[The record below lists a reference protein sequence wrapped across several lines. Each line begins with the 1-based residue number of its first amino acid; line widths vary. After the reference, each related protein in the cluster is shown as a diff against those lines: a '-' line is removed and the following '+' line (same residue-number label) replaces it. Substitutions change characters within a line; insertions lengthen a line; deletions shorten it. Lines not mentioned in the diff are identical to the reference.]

1 MALQLVCASA
11 NPGKVAEIEQLMPQ
25 GVSLLPRPTSVA
37 DVVEDASTLVGNARL
52 KARAI
57 VDATGCPAL
66 ADDTGLF
73 VDALNGLPG
82 VRTARYAGEEAT
94 DADNKEK
101 LLAALENSTA
111 RTCRFITAVVV
122 LWPNGDEVVVE
133 GVCEGSIALRET
145 GNSGFGFDALF
156 IPAAGDGRT
165 FAEMQAEEKNAMS
178 HRGKAFVELAKVLTN
193 HVGQ

>member
-1 MALQLVCASA
+1 
-11 NPGKVAEIEQLMPQ
+11 
-25 GVSLLPRPTSVA
+25 LLPRPTSVA

-94 DADNKEK
+94 DADNKAK
-101 LLAALENSTA
+101 LLAALENSSA

-165 FAEMQAEEKNAMS
+165 FAEMQADEKNAMS

>member
-73 VDALNGLPG
+73 VDALDGLPG

-94 DADNKEK
+94 DADNKAK

-156 IPAAGDGRT
+156 IPAAGDGKT
-165 FAEMQAEEKNAMS
+165 FAEMQAVEKNGMS
-178 HRGKAFVELAKVLTN
+178 HRGRAFVELAKVLTN

>member
-73 VDALNGLPG
+73 VDALDGLPG

-156 IPAAGDGRT
+156 IPAAGDGKT

>member
-1 MALQLVCASA
+1 
-11 NPGKVAEIEQLMPQ
+11 MPQ
-25 GVSLLPRPTSVA
+25 GVSLLPRPTAVP
-37 DVVEDASTLVGNARL
+37 DVVEDASTLLGNARL

-57 VDATGCPAL
+57 VEATQCPAL

-73 VDALNGLPG
+73 VDVLHGLPG

-94 DADNKEK
+94 DADNKTK
-101 LLAALENSTA
+101 LLAALENASE

-145 GNSGFGFDALF
+145 GNSGFGFDAVF
-156 IPAAGDGRT
+156 IPTDGDGRT
-165 FAEMQAEEKNAMS
+165 FAEMNAVEKNAMS

>member
-1 MALQLVCASA
+1 MVLQLVCASA

-57 VDATGCPAL
+57 VDATGSPAL

-82 VRTARYAGEEAT
+82 VRTARYAGDEAT
-94 DADNKEK
+94 DADNKAK

-156 IPAAGDGRT
+156 IPVAGDGRT
-165 FAEMQAEEKNAMS
+165 FAEMQAVEKNAMS

>member
-133 GVCEGSIALRET
+133 GVCEGSIALCET

-156 IPAAGDGRT
+156 IPAAGDGKT

>member
-1 MALQLVCASA
+1 MVLQLVCASA

-57 VDATGCPAL
+57 VEATGCPAL

-73 VDALNGLPG
+73 VDALDGLPG

-94 DADNKEK
+94 DADNKAK
-101 LLAALENSTA
+101 LLAALENSTS
-111 RTCRFITAVVV
+111 RSCRFVTAVVV

-156 IPAAGDGRT
+156 VPAAGDGRT
-165 FAEMQAEEKNAMS
+165 FAEMQAVEKNAMS
-178 HRGKAFVELAKVLTN
+178 HRGRAFVELAKVLTN

>member
-25 GVSLLPRPTSVA
+25 GVSLLPRPTAVP
-37 DVVEDASTLVGNARL
+37 DVVEDADTLVGNARL
-52 KARAI
+52 KAQAI
-57 VDATGCPAL
+57 VNATGCAAL

-73 VDALNGLPG
+73 VDVLQGLPG

-94 DADNKEK
+94 DADNKTK
-101 LLAALENSTA
+101 LLAALENASE
-111 RTCRFITAVVV
+111 RTCRFITAVAV
-122 LWPNGDEVVVE
+122 LWPNGDEIVVE
-133 GVCEGSIALRET
+133 GVCEGSIALREI

>member
-1 MALQLVCASA
+1 MVLQLVCASA

-94 DADNKEK
+94 DADNKAK

-111 RTCRFITAVVV
+111 RTCHFITAVVV

-156 IPAAGDGRT
+156 VPAAGDGRT
-165 FAEMQAEEKNAMS
+165 FAEMQAVEKNAMS
-178 HRGKAFVELAKVLTN
+178 HRGRAFVELAKVLTN

>member
-11 NPGKVAEIEQLMPQ
+11 NPGKVAEIEQLLPQ

-94 DADNKEK
+94 DADNKAK

-156 IPAAGDGRT
+156 IPDAGDGRT
-165 FAEMQAEEKNAMS
+165 FAEMRAEEKNAMS
-178 HRGKAFVELAKVLTN
+178 HRGRAFVELAKVLTN

>member
-37 DVVEDASTLVGNARL
+37 DVVEDANTLVGNARL

-94 DADNKEK
+94 DADNKAK

-156 IPAAGDGRT
+156 IPVAGDGRT

>member
-57 VDATGCPAL
+57 VDATGSPAL

-101 LLAALENSTA
+101 LLAALENASE

-122 LWPNGDEVVVE
+122 LWPNGDEIVVE

-165 FAEMQAEEKNAMS
+165 FAEMNAVEKNAMS

>member
-25 GVSLLPRPTSVA
+25 GVSLLPRPAAVP

-57 VDATGCPAL
+57 VEATQCPAL

-73 VDALNGLPG
+73 VDALHGLPG

-94 DADNKEK
+94 DADNKTK
-101 LLAALENSTA
+101 LLAALENASE

-165 FAEMQAEEKNAMS
+165 FAEMNAVEKNAMS
-178 HRGKAFVELAKVLTN
+178 HRGRAFVELAKVLTN

>member
-11 NPGKVAEIEQLMPQ
+11 NPGKVAEIEQLMPR
-25 GVSLLPRPTSVA
+25 GVSLLPRPMLVA

-73 VDALNGLPG
+73 VDALDGLPG
-82 VRTARYAGEEAT
+82 VRTALYAGENAT
-94 DADNKEK
+94 DTDNKRK
-101 LLAALENSTA
+101 LLAALESSTA
-111 RTCRFITAVVV
+111 RSCRFISAVVV
-122 LWPNGDEVVVE
+122 LWPNGDEVAVE
-133 GVCEGSIALRET
+133 GVCEGSIALRELGT
-145 GNSGFGFDALF
+145 SGFGFDALF

>member
-94 DADNKEK
+94 DADNKAK
-101 LLAALENSTA
+101 LLTALENSTA

-156 IPAAGDGRT
+156 IPDAGDGRT

-178 HRGKAFVELAKVLTN
+178 HRGRAFVELAKVLTN

>member
-1 MALQLVCASA
+1 M
-11 NPGKVAEIEQLMPQ
+11 
-25 GVSLLPRPTSVA
+25 LPRPTAVP

-57 VDATGCPAL
+57 VEATQCPAL

-73 VDALNGLPG
+73 VDVLHDLPG

-94 DADNKEK
+94 DADNKAK
-101 LLAALENSTA
+101 LLAALENASE

-122 LWPNGDEVVVE
+122 LWPNGDEIVVE

-165 FAEMQAEEKNAMS
+165 FAEMNAVEKNAMS

>member
-82 VRTARYAGEEAT
+82 VRTARYAGDDAT
-94 DADNKEK
+94 DTDNKAK
-101 LLAALENSTA
+101 LLAALENSTE

-156 IPAAGDGRT
+156 IPVAGDGRT
-165 FAEMQAEEKNAMS
+165 FAEMQADEKNAMS

>member
-1 MALQLVCASA
+1 MTLQLVCASA

-25 GVSLLPRPTSVA
+25 GVSLLPRPTAVP
-37 DVVEDASTLVGNARL
+37 DVVEDADTLVGNARL
-52 KARAI
+52 KAQAI
-57 VDATGCPAL
+57 VNATGCAAL

-94 DADNKEK
+94 DTDNKAK
-101 LLAALENSTA
+101 LLTALENSTA

-122 LWPNGDEVVVE
+122 LWPNGDEIVVE
-133 GVCEGSIALRET
+133 GVCEGSIATSET
-145 GNSGFGFDALF
+145 GTLGFGFDAVF
-156 IPAAGDGRT
+156 IPTDGDGRT
-165 FAEMQAEEKNAMS
+165 FAEMNAVEKNTMS
-178 HRGKAFVELAKVLTN
+178 HRGRAFVELAKVLTN

>member
-1 MALQLVCASA
+1 MVLQLVCASA

-94 DADNKEK
+94 DADNKAK

-111 RTCRFITAVVV
+111 RTCHFITAVVV

-165 FAEMQAEEKNAMS
+165 FAEMQAVEKNAMS
-178 HRGKAFVELAKVLTN
+178 HRGRAFVELAKVLTN

>member
-94 DADNKEK
+94 DADNKAK
-101 LLAALENSTA
+101 LIAALENSTA

-156 IPAAGDGRT
+156 IPDAGDGRT

-178 HRGKAFVELAKVLTN
+178 HRGRAFVELAKVLTN

>member
-57 VDATGCPAL
+57 VEATGCPAL

-94 DADNKEK
+94 DADNKAK

-145 GNSGFGFDALF
+145 GSSGFGFDALF

>member
-1 MALQLVCASA
+1 
-11 NPGKVAEIEQLMPQ
+11 MPQ
-25 GVSLLPRPTSVA
+25 GVSLLPRPTAVP
-37 DVVEDASTLVGNARL
+37 DVVEDADTLVGNARL
-52 KARAI
+52 KAQAI
-57 VDATGCPAL
+57 VNATGCAAL

-73 VDALNGLPG
+73 VDVLHGLPG

-94 DADNKEK
+94 DADNKTK
-101 LLAALENSTA
+101 LLAALENASE

-165 FAEMQAEEKNAMS
+165 FAEMNAVEKNAMS

>member
-73 VDALNGLPG
+73 VDALDGLPG

-94 DADNKEK
+94 DADNKAK
-101 LLAALENSTA
+101 LLEALENSTA

-145 GNSGFGFDALF
+145 GSSGFGFDALF

>member
-1 MALQLVCASA
+1 MVLQLVCASA

-94 DADNKEK
+94 DADNKAK

-111 RTCRFITAVVV
+111 RTCHFITAVVV

-165 FAEMQAEEKNAMS
+165 FAEMQALEKNAMS
-178 HRGKAFVELAKVLTN
+178 HRGRAFVELAKVLTN

>member
-57 VDATGCPAL
+57 VEATGSPAL

-94 DADNKEK
+94 DADNKAK

-156 IPAAGDGRT
+156 IPAAGDGKT

>member
-73 VDALNGLPG
+73 VDALDGLPG

-94 DADNKEK
+94 DADNKAK

-165 FAEMQAEEKNAMS
+165 FAEMQAEEKNALS

>member
-25 GVSLLPRPTSVA
+25 GVCLLPRPTSVA

-57 VDATGCPAL
+57 VDATGSPAL

-82 VRTARYAGEEAT
+82 VRTARYAGEGAT
-94 DADNKEK
+94 DADNKAK

-145 GNSGFGFDALF
+145 GSSGFGFDALF
-156 IPAAGDGRT
+156 IPAAGDGKT
-165 FAEMQAEEKNAMS
+165 FAEMQATEKNAMS

>member
-94 DADNKEK
+94 DADNKAK
-101 LLAALENSTA
+101 LLAVLENSPV

-156 IPAAGDGRT
+156 IPVAGDGKT

>member
-1 MALQLVCASA
+1 MVLQLVCASA

-57 VDATGCPAL
+57 VEATGCPAL

-73 VDALNGLPG
+73 VDALSGLPG

-156 IPAAGDGRT
+156 IPAAGDGKT

>member
-82 VRTARYAGEEAT
+82 VRTARYAGDDAT
-94 DADNKEK
+94 DTDNKAK
-101 LLAALENSTA
+101 LLAALENSTE

-165 FAEMQAEEKNAMS
+165 FAEMQADEKNAMS

>member
-1 MALQLVCASA
+1 MVLQLVCASA

-73 VDALNGLPG
+73 VDALDGLPG

-94 DADNKEK
+94 DADNKAK

-122 LWPNGDEVVVE
+122 SWPNGDEVVVE

-165 FAEMQAEEKNAMS
+165 FAEMQAVEKNAMS

>member
-37 DVVEDASTLVGNARL
+37 DVVEDANTLVGNARL

-94 DADNKEK
+94 DADNKAK

-156 IPAAGDGRT
+156 IPVAGDGRT
-165 FAEMQAEEKNAMS
+165 FAEMQAVEKNAMS

>member
-25 GVSLLPRPTSVA
+25 GVSLLPRPTAVP

-57 VDATGCPAL
+57 VEATQCPAL

-73 VDALNGLPG
+73 VDALHGLPG

-94 DADNKEK
+94 DADNKTK
-101 LLAALENSTA
+101 LLAALENASE

-165 FAEMQAEEKNAMS
+165 FAEMNAVEKNAMS